1 MLICQL
7 QIISQHGITLNNIQ
21 STLSIQ
27 EINFHAEIEFVS
39 CLIDL
44 SHGSNQQC
52 DMWRPYSKKQL
63 LCVKTMTNCYDSWQQ
78 SGCNIT
84 KKHKHNVDIINP
96 L

>member
-1 MLICQL
+1 MRICQL
-7 QIISQHGITLNNIQ
+7 QIISQHGITLNKIQ

-52 DMWRPYSKKQL
+52 DM
-63 LCVKTMTNCYDSWQQ
+63 
-78 SGCNIT
+78 
-84 KKHKHNVDIINP
+84 
-96 L
+96 